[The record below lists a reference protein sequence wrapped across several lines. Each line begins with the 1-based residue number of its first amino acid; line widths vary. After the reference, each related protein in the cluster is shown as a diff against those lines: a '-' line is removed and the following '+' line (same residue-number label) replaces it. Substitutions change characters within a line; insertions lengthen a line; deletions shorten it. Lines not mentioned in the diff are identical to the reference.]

1 MKNTVPN
8 EYFSPLQNGNQRSDK
23 YSRYELCKGA
33 YEIVAPPE
41 YIKKPIAN
49 ILTLFCIELTP

>member
-8 EYFSPLQNGNQRSDK
+8 DYFSPLATANLRSDR
-23 YSRYELCKGA
+23 YSRFELCKGA